1 MRLQISKVSSKRPE
15 PKNSVRMKK
24 RTSGK
29 SFGRPLKENP
39 IEVVIETPKGS
50 RNKFKYDVN
59 SRRLKLS
66 KVLPEGMV
74 FLFDFGFVPSTKGA
88 DGDPLDVL
96 VLMDAPAFPGC
107 LVECRLVGML
117 EAEQTKGQRKIRN
130 DRLIAVA
137 NQSLRYSD
145 IHHLRD
151 LNRTLVKQIEAFF
164 INYQKARKVK
174 VLKWSQAA
182 LLKPSATF
190 GGFRGVRL
198 SAHVC
203 ITERLLLRPPP

>member
-29 SFGRPLKENP
+29 SGGTPLKENA
-39 IEVVIETPKGS
+39 IGVVIETPKGS
-50 RNKFKYDVN
+50 RNKFKYDAN

-74 FLFDFGFVPSTKGA
+74 FPFDFGFVPSTKGA

-96 VLMDAPAFPGC
+96 VLMDDPAFPGC
-107 LVECRLVGML
+107 LVECRLVGIL

-174 VLKWSQAA
+174 VSILSRQGAA
-182 LLKPSATF
+182 RALAVLSSSFLAEPS
-190 GGFRGVRL
+190 
-198 SAHVC
+198 
-203 ITERLLLRPPP
+203 

>member
-1 MRLQISKVSSKRPE
+1 
-15 PKNSVRMKK
+15 
-24 RTSGK
+24 
-29 SFGRPLKENP
+29 
-39 IEVVIETPKGS
+39 
-50 RNKFKYDVN
+50 
-59 SRRLKLS
+59 
-66 KVLPEGMV
+66 
-74 FLFDFGFVPSTKGA
+74 VPSTKGA

-96 VLMDAPAFPGC
+96 VLMDDPAFPGC

>member
-1 MRLQISKVSSKRPE
+1 
-15 PKNSVRMKK
+15 VRMKK

-29 SFGRPLKENP
+29 SGGTPLKENA
-39 IEVVIETPKGS
+39 IGVVIETPKGS

-74 FLFDFGFVPSTKGA
+74 FPFDFGFVPSTKGA

-96 VLMDAPAFPGC
+96 VLMDDPAFPGC
-107 LVECRLVGML
+107 LVECRLVGIL

-145 IHHLRD
+145 IHHLSD

-174 VLKWSQAA
+174 VSILSRQGAA
-182 LLKPSATF
+182 RALAVLSSSFLAEPS
-190 GGFRGVRL
+190 
-198 SAHVC
+198 
-203 ITERLLLRPPP
+203 

>member
-1 MRLQISKVSSKRPE
+1 LRLQISKVSSKRPE
-15 PKNSVRMKK
+15 PKNSVRIKK

-29 SFGRPLKENP
+29 SGGTPLKENA
-39 IEVVIETPKGS
+39 IGVVIETPKGS

-74 FLFDFGFVPSTKGA
+74 FPFDFGFVPSTKGA

-96 VLMDAPAFPGC
+96 VLMDDPAFPGC
-107 LVECRLVGML
+107 LVECRLVGIL

-145 IHHLRD
+145 IHHLSD

-174 VLKWSQAA
+174 VSILSRQGAA
-182 LLKPSATF
+182 RALA
-190 GGFRGVRL
+190 VL
-198 SAHVC
+198 SSSFLA
-203 ITERLLLRPPP
+203 EPR

>member
-15 PKNSVRMKK
+15 LKNSVRMKK

-29 SFGRPLKENP
+29 SGGTPLKENA
-39 IEVVIETPKGS
+39 IGVVIETPKGS

-74 FLFDFGFVPSTKGA
+74 FPFDFGFVPSTKGA

-96 VLMDAPAFPGC
+96 VLMDDPAFPGC
-107 LVECRLVGML
+107 LVECRLVGIL

-174 VLKWSQAA
+174 VSILSRQGAA
-182 LLKPSATF
+182 RALAVLSSSFRAEPS
-190 GGFRGVRL
+190 
-198 SAHVC
+198 
-203 ITERLLLRPPP
+203 

>member
-1 MRLQISKVSSKRPE
+1 LRLQISKVSSKRPE
-15 PKNSVRMKK
+15 PKNSVRIKK

-29 SFGRPLKENP
+29 SGGTPLKENA
-39 IEVVIETPKGS
+39 IGVVIETPKGS

-74 FLFDFGFVPSTKGA
+74 FPFDFGFVPSTKGA

-96 VLMDAPAFPGC
+96 VLMDDPAFPGC
-107 LVECRLVGML
+107 LVECRLVGIL

-145 IHHLRD
+145 IHHLSD

-174 VLKWSQAA
+174 VSILSRQGAA
-182 LLKPSATF
+182 RALAVLSSSFLAEPS
-190 GGFRGVRL
+190 
-198 SAHVC
+198 
-203 ITERLLLRPPP
+203 

>member
-29 SFGRPLKENP
+29 SGGTPLKENA
-39 IEVVIETPKGS
+39 IGVVIETPKGS

-74 FLFDFGFVPSTKGA
+74 FPFDFGFVPSTKGA

-96 VLMDAPAFPGC
+96 VLMDDPAFPGC
-107 LVECRLVGML
+107 LVECRLVGIL

-145 IHHLRD
+145 IHHLSD
-151 LNRTLVKQIEAFF
+151 LNRALVKQIEAFF

-174 VLKWSQAA
+174 VSILSRQGAA
-182 LLKPSATF
+182 RALAVLSSSFLAEPS
-190 GGFRGVRL
+190 
-198 SAHVC
+198 
-203 ITERLLLRPPP
+203 

>member
-15 PKNSVRMKK
+15 LKNSVRMKK

-29 SFGRPLKENP
+29 SGGTPLKENA
-39 IEVVIETPKGS
+39 IGVVIETPKGS

-74 FLFDFGFVPSTKGA
+74 FPFDFGFVPSTKGA

-96 VLMDAPAFPGC
+96 VLMDDPAFPGC
-107 LVECRLVGML
+107 LVECRLVGIL

-145 IHHLRD
+145 IHHLSD
-151 LNRTLVKQIEAFF
+151 LNRALVKQIEAFF

-174 VLKWSQAA
+174 VSILSRQGAA
-182 LLKPSATF
+182 RALAVLSSSFRAEPS
-190 GGFRGVRL
+190 
-198 SAHVC
+198 
-203 ITERLLLRPPP
+203 

>member
-15 PKNSVRMKK
+15 LKNSVRMKK

-29 SFGRPLKENP
+29 SGGTPLKENA
-39 IEVVIETPKGS
+39 IGVVIETPKGS

-74 FLFDFGFVPSTKGA
+74 FPFDFGFVPSTKGA

-96 VLMDAPAFPGC
+96 VLMDDPAFPGC